1 MKLIKSREAKI
12 PVIVNIK
19 LNVTRPNQGTH
30 TMDTLY
36 SDYTENFD

>member
-1 MKLIKSREAKI
+1 MKLIQSTEIKI